1 MPIPHIRPF
10 FPSSPARRLHR
21 RDISEHGLIG
31 LNSLLTVMEI
41 SVRPP
46 IYDPDV
52 QLVYVHVPDLFQS
65 LLLTVSGTSS
75 HLHIWDPIQEKFTL
89 RGMQG
94 RKDGQIVIVGKDEVI
109 SARSGLQPL
118 LLLAS
123 LTITMAS
130 LLKRFLTIGNL
141 MRRLELAID
150 IRGSRCVAMALCTP
164 VLC

>member
-1 MPIPHIRPF
+1 
-10 FPSSPARRLHR
+10 
-21 RDISEHGLIG
+21 
-31 LNSLLTVMEI
+31 MEI

-109 SARSGLQPL
+109 SARWVYNHFYYL
-118 LLLAS
+118 
-123 LTITMAS
+123 
-130 LLKRFLTIGNL
+130 
-141 MRRLELAID
+141 
-150 IRGSRCVAMALCTP
+150 P
-164 VLC
+164 V